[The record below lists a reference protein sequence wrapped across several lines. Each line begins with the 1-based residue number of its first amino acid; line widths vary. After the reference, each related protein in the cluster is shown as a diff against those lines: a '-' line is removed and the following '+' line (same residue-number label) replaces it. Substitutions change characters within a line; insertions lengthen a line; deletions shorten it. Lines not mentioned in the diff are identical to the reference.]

1 MTVGEGFWQAICPI
15 ALGTMIARQFRLLKL
30 AADPNKTLTADLVGH
45 LLVINRCG
53 QSA

>member
-1 MTVGEGFWQAICPI
+1 
-15 ALGTMIARQFRLLKL
+15 MITSLFRLLKL

-45 LLVINRCG
+45 LLVINRSE